1 MEEFNINLVGNDEEI
16 KKEEIFND
24 FDFNYV
30 PINNLPVSYFP
41 LNNGLLSNELKKIN
55 NENLEGGVDL
65 TDVSANKLT
74 IDSTNSPYTILV
86 KKNIDCNLNLNGT
99 SRNIRLNK
107 GIYTIIF
114 NFNGNNIIQKNKI
127 DIYKELKGVSTKITL
142 NFLTPNNLSNV
153 KKIISNTKKIN
164 TSIEAEPTTDDPNYK
179 LLVYRTSGTIKLN
192 KDITCDILLVGG
204 GGSGGLYGG
213 GGGGGGVVFKPNIRL
228 DSGTYT
234 ITIGEGGIYKI
245 SGDLTSGRRASIL
258 TTDR

>member
-65 TDVSANKLT
+65 TNVSANKLT
-74 IDSTNSPYTILV
+74 INSTNSPYTILV

-99 SRNIRLNK
+99 SRKITLNK

-127 DIYKELKGVSTKITL
+127 DIYKELKGGSTNITL
-142 NFLTPNNLSNV
+142 DFLTSDNLSNV
-153 KKIISNTKKIN
+153 KKIYSNTKKIN
-164 TSIEAEPTTDDPNYK
+164 TSIEVETLSPTEPTNPPLAK
-179 LLVYRTSGTIKLN
+179 LTRWSAV
-192 KDITCDILLVGG
+192 
-204 GGSGGLYGG
+204 
-213 GGGGGGVVFKPNIRL
+213 
-228 DSGTYT
+228 
-234 ITIGEGGIYKI
+234 
-245 SGDLTSGRRASIL
+245 
-258 TTDR
+258 